1 MSRVSRL
8 GCAHNIH
15 HVGRIWA
22 FLTYGHMKKS
32 NCHFLI
38 AQTQKNAAYS
48 YCRLILKK
56 KNMKELP
63 IHSVN
68 GAQDQDPGK

>member
-1 MSRVSRL
+1 ML
-8 GCAHNIH
+8 
-15 HVGRIWA
+15 
-22 FLTYGHMKKS
+22 
-32 NCHFLI
+32 
-38 AQTQKNAAYS
+38 
-48 YCRLILKK
+48 LILIVDWYLK